1 MYYSNQIHSSR
12 PRKWKRKN
20 LKSVKNNAEST
31 DKEKMKMKKVKVQEI
46 YPKIEIIGWGYGKL
60 VLCFLL
66 ELNIRNAA
74 LNVDREENYAN
85 R

>member
-1 MYYSNQIHSSR
+1 M
-12 PRKWKRKN
+12 
-20 LKSVKNNAEST
+20 E
-31 DKEKMKMKKVKVQEI
+31 KEKRKMKKVKVQEI
-46 YPKIEIIGWGYGKL
+46 YPKIEIIGWGYGKS